1 MVGLADREK
10 GLVALAGAL
19 GFLVMNATIAT
30 LLSIFDPEGKAID
43 AGVVGSPS
51 CRNYCGLSSQ

>member
-1 MVGLADREK
+1 MADREK
-10 GLVALAGAL
+10 GVAALAGAL

-43 AGVVGSPS
+43 SGVVGSPS